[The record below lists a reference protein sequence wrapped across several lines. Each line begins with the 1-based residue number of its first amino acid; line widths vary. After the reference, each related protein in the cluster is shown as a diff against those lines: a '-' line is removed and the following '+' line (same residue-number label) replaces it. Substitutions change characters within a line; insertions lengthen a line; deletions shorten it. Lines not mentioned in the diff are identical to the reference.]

1 MEKLNYVDTV
11 PEYITKFIE
20 TNIDNIQK
28 IITEEKKNRGDGI
41 IYIDT
46 DIKENKLNLVFL
58 TYQESLNTL
67 DLSEEFLNETKVED
81 KTSIIINDN
90 EYKTRFLSLI
100 HI

>member
-90 EYKTRFLSLI
+90 EYKTRFI
-100 HI
+100 IYI

>member
-28 IITEEKKNRGDGI
+28 IITDEKKNRGDGM

-67 DLSEEFLNETKVED
+67 DLTEEFLNKTNVEG
-81 KTSIIINDN
+81 KTIIIINDN
-90 EYKTRFLSLI
+90 EYKTRFI
-100 HI
+100 IYI